1 MQILKIVFILFEV
14 LVLFN
19 ILIFVHELGHFVA
32 ARWRGLKIDRFAIWF
47 GKPIWKTTFNGV
59 EYCLGSIPAGG
70 YVALPQMA
78 PMDAIEGGGQGD
90 QPREKLPEISA
101 LDKIIVAFAGPLFSF
116 LLAVVFA
123 LIVAFIGRP
132 VTESETTTLIGEVEK
147 DGPADKAGLKPG
159 DEILEIDGK
168 PITKWGGMGKSV
180 VWRIISSES
189 NHVAIKFRRD
199 GQVLNREV
207 PTVIQKTKPWQRTG
221 LPQIRVDPAYTP
233 VIGNVVSN
241 SPAALAGLQRMDEVL
256 EVNGQKLFHP
266 TGFADYM
273 EAHPEAKTL
282 SLRTRRVDG
291 ARHSTNEFV
300 ALVTPQVPL
309 TSTNGKPRV
318 GIEWDMSGGLM
329 TIARPGVEEQIRTSV
344 EAMIGTFSALFS
356 RKTKVKAQHM
366 GGAVKIL
373 NVYYILFKSEHGWQQ
388 AIWFSVIMNV
398 NLALLNLLPLPV
410 LDGGHITLALVEAV
424 RRKPVNLRLLQI
436 LQTSCA
442 VLIIGFML
450 YLSFHDVQDL
460 NWPFSKKPEQ
470 PIEMKF
476 APPPAPSPT
485 TPVPQ

>member
-1 MQILKIVFILFEV
+1 MQILKIIFILLEV

-19 ILIFVHELGHFVA
+19 ILIFVHELGHFLA
-32 ARWRGLKIDRFAIWF
+32 ARWRGLKIDRFSIWF
-47 GKPIWKTTFNGV
+47 GKPIWKTTLNGV

-78 PMDAIEGGGQGD
+78 PMDAIEGGGDGD
-90 QPREKLPEISA
+90 KPREKLPEISA

-123 LIVAFIGRP
+123 LIVSWVGRP
-132 VTESETTTLIGEVEK
+132 VTESETTTLIGDVEK

-159 DEILEIDGK
+159 DQVLEIDGK
-168 PITKWGGMGKSV
+168 PVTKWGGLGKSV
-180 VWRIISSES
+180 LWRIISSES
-189 NHVAIKFRRD
+189 NHVTIKFKRD
-199 GQVLNREV
+199 GQTMSRQVA
-207 PTVIQKTKPWQRTG
+207 TVIQKTKAWQRTG
-221 LPQIRVDPAYTP
+221 HPQIRVDPAYTP

-241 SPAALAGLQRMDEVL
+241 SPASLAGLKRMDEVL
-256 EVNGQKLFHP
+256 AVNGEKLFHP
-266 TGFADYM
+266 GGFADYM
-273 EAHPEAKTL
+273 EAHPDKTTL
-282 SLRTRRVDG
+282 ELRTRRADRERG
-291 ARHSTNEFV
+291 TTNEFT
-300 ALVTPQVPL
+300 AYVTPQVPL

-344 EAMIGTFSALFS
+344 EAMVGTFSALFS

-366 GGAVKIL
+366 SGAVKIL
-373 NVYYILFKSEHGWQQ
+373 NIYYILFKSEHGWQQ

-410 LDGGHITLALVEAV
+410 LDGGHIMLAVVEAV
-424 RRKPVNLRLLQI
+424 RRKPVNIRFLQI
-436 LQTSCA
+436 LQTACA

-450 YLSFHDVQDL
+450 YITFYDVQDL
-460 NWPFSKKPEQ
+460 SWPFGKKQEQ
-470 PIEMKF
+470 PVEMKF
-476 APPPAPSPT
+476 APPPNPPVT